1 MGVVVV
7 GVPHRPSADV
17 SAGVLTVTA
26 VYKAVVTVR
35 PFLEIVHLTHHGQRA
50 IIDVPLVRFLGAAV
64 VERGLIAR
72 FLG

>member
-7 GVPHRPSADV
+7 GVPHGPAADV

-35 PFLEIVHLTHHGQRA
+35 PFLEIVHLTHLQHSNSCHFIKEIY
-50 IIDVPLVRFLGAAV
+50 IIDK
-64 VERGLIAR
+64 
-72 FLG
+72 

>member
-7 GVPHRPSADV
+7 GVPHGPAADV

-35 PFLEIVHLTHHGQRA
+35 PFLEIVHLTHLQHSNSCHFIIYIYIY
-50 IIDVPLVRFLGAAV
+50 IIDK
-64 VERGLIAR
+64 
-72 FLG
+72 

>member
-7 GVPHRPSADV
+7 GVPHGPAADV

-35 PFLEIVHLTHHGQRA
+35 PFLEIVHLTHLQQVTAA
-50 IIDVPLVRFLGAAV
+50 IL
-64 VERGLIAR
+64 
-72 FLG
+72 